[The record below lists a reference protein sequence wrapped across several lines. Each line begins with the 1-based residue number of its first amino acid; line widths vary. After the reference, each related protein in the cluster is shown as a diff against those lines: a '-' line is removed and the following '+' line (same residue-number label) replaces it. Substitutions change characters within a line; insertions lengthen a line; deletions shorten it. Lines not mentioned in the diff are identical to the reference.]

1 MDEMMKQLMYIFA
14 FISSTYSVATPIIE
28 HQPLNSGTDNPSVF
42 RVVGTTTG
50 QALVRVGDATQR
62 GVDRVQQSWKNSKP
76 ERTALKQKMV
86 GTPNTQPTPIEQ
98 NHLSN

>member
-1 MDEMMKQLMYIFA
+1 M
-14 FISSTYSVATPIIE
+14 SSSIVFATPTIE
-28 HQPLNSGTDNPSVF
+28 NQPLNSGTDNPSVF
-42 RVVGTTTG
+42 RVVSTTTG

-98 NHLSN
+98 NQLSN